1 MYPKMIIEIYLASN
15 ILLNGFFLKYSTLVA
30 IKSLAMKLMQEAT
43 RSVPLKRVLE
53 KSNCN

>member
-1 MYPKMIIEIYLASN
+1 MIIEIYLASN
-15 ILLNGFFLKYSTLVA
+15 ILLKGFFFKFSTLVA
-30 IKSLAMKLMQEAT
+30 IKSLAMKLMQVAI